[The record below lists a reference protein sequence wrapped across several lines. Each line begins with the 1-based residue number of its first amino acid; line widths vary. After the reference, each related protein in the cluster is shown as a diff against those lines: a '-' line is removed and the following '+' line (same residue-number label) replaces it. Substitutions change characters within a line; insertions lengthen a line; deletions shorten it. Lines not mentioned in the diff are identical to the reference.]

1 MTPSPSDDIWLMVG
15 SETATR
21 GGSVVVD
28 IVVVVVVTVVVV
40 GGHSVLNEIG
50 VDSPFSSSPFG
61 S

>member
-1 MTPSPSDDIWLMVG
+1 MVG

-28 IVVVVVVTVVVV
+28 TVVVVVVIVVVV

-50 VDSPFSSSPFG
+50 VDSPFSSSPLG